1 MVSSS
6 LFNHRSS
13 SIFSLLVCHV
23 VVQESGELLCR
34 PPPSPSRTWSALPSP
49 QPPVSCRPTT
59 QTSGN
64 ERVNCWDTQLTAS
77 RRDPYSKSR
86 PPRSTPLLPALP
98 PALRVRTWRT
108 ASSPCQA
115 EQTKP
120 RTRSPR
126 VTSEKMEGTAR
137 GKEDHPKNAEGRN
150 SPGKDVSNQWWRI
163 LV

>member
-23 VVQESGELLCR
+23 VVQESGELVCR
-34 PPPSPSRTWSALPSP
+34 PPHSPSRTWSALLSP

-98 PALRVRTWRT
+98 PAHVADREFAVPGG
-108 ASSPCQA
+108 ADEA
-115 EQTKP
+115 EDQIAP
-120 RTRSPR
+120 
-126 VTSEKMEGTAR
+126 GDL
-137 GKEDHPKNAEGRN
+137 GEDGRD
-150 SPGKDVSNQWWRI
+150 SPGKGGPSEEC
-163 LV
+163 

>member
-1 MVSSS
+1 MAFNLELICIGITHITCCVASYSTEMVSSS

-86 PPRSTPLLPALP
+86 PPRSTPLLSGAAASARGGP
-98 PALRVRTWRT
+98 RVRR
-108 ASSPCQA
+108 A
-115 EQTKP
+115 
-120 RTRSPR
+120 RRSR
-126 VTSEKMEGTAR
+126 RSR
-137 GKEDHPKNAEGRN
+137 GPDR
-150 SPGKDVSNQWWRI
+150 PG
-163 LV
+163 